1 MNGSLVRT
9 GDRSRLGVLNW
20 LGRLSF
26 LLVHSL
32 SHKGNLAI
40 ILFRAFEP
48 MAIIT
53 LLSSASYIVGAGA
66 PFGDSL
72 ILFNATGV
80 VPYYLFFHTAMRLRY
95 LDTAT
100 LLPRVTIFD
109 DVLCKSSSELLIKLF
124 IFLIIVPILVYVGAR
139 QWSPNLPVTC
149 FCALVV
155 ICLLGAIVG
164 VISANIAAFFPP
176 WRYVFL
182 IFARA
187 AMMISAVPL
196 VMDRVPLAFRKFT
209 FNNPLAHLITWFRF
223 GWYKNYP
230 VNTLDLLFVVKCLLV
245 LIFVALLFEGGTR
258 SFRDIR

>member
-1 MNGSLVRT
+1 MNSSLLRA
-9 GDRSRLGVLNW
+9 DYRPRLGFLNW
-20 LGRLSF
+20 FQRLSF

-32 SHKGNLAI
+32 SHKGNLAV

-48 MAIIT
+48 MSIIA

-100 LLPRVTIFD
+100 ILPRITMFD
-109 DVLCKSSSELLIKLF
+109 DVLCKASSEFFIKLF
-124 IFLIIVPILVYVGAR
+124 IFLIICPILIYVGAR
-139 QWSPNLPVTC
+139 QWFPAFPMTC
-149 FCALVV
+149 FCALAA

-164 VISANIAAFFPP
+164 VISANIAAFIPE
-176 WRYVFL
+176 WRYAFL
-182 IFARA
+182 ITARA

-196 VMDRVPLAFRKFT
+196 VMDRLPLAFRKFT
-209 FNNPLAHLITWFRF
+209 LNNPLAHLITLYRY
-223 GWYKNYP
+223 GWYNRYP
-230 VNTLDLLFVVKCLLV
+230 VDTLDLWFVVKCFLA
-245 LIFVALLFEGGTR
+245 LIFIAILFEGGTR